1 LQGRVG
7 GQLAITRALG
17 DLAFKT
23 IVFFYLIKGA
33 SNIPEI
39 QEFEIN
45 EHTPFLIIA
54 SDGLWDVCDD

>member
-1 LQGRVG
+1 MQGRVG

-39 QEFEIN
+39 QEFEI
-45 EHTPFLIIA
+45 
-54 SDGLWDVCDD
+54 D